1 MVTKQI
7 FGDEEGFIFLTGR
20 LVNEQKCL
28 CRARRRRRGG
38 GRDTILLLPKTQVFS
53 RQRYYSIVAQVFS
66 RDNFLSLP
74 KTQVFSKSSLLLP
87 KTQVVCKRRILF
99 TVDTVQRIQQSR
111 MSKVRIVT
119 SRERH

>member
-1 MVTKQI
+1 MIYNDDDNHHYDGGHKTHLGQDGYNHNNGMVTKQI

-53 RQRYYSIVAQVFS
+53 RV
-66 RDNFLSLP
+66 
-74 KTQVFSKSSLLLP
+74 
-87 KTQVVCKRRILF
+87 
-99 TVDTVQRIQQSR
+99 
-111 MSKVRIVT
+111 M
-119 SRERH
+119 